1 MFLETTMNLEDHSK
15 IITQK
20 AKQIIADAIRQFA
33 LNLEAKMIERRKK
46 EAAYQ
51 KLHELEQEISQAS
64 KEQPEYSLEN
74 I

>member
-1 MFLETTMNLEDHSK
+1 MNLEDHSK

-51 KLHELEQEISQAS
+51 KLHELEQAISQAS